1 MKNPE
6 NDRFGDLMIRIT
18 VTTPKGLTD
27 EQKAFLKTMQ
37 QRDMLNI

>member
-6 NDRFGDLMIRIT
+6 NDRHGDLMIRIT
-18 VTTPKGLTD
+18 VTTPKNLTD

-37 QRDMLNI
+37 RRESFNI